1 MAAKTGTASA
11 NPTSSATAA
20 AAEDLVDDY
29 GNPIQAQAVD
39 AGAGDLVDDFG
50 NPISAAPAAPSAMS
64 MDSFLPPPPQ
74 PEFEGTIANF
84 LAGATKGGLSSI
96 YGLGK
101 IAHGAATGDFGAF
114 DDPNSRDEFAQSVTG
129 GALGGKPQ
137 LESLDPRGG
146 SQTVGMIGE
155 QIAESFLP
163 AGAVSRGVKMAGQ
176 YGRGAKLAAAIFG
189 EGASG
194 AATTY
199 AQTGGDVDASLLSGG
214 VSGAVAGALG
224 LKGALSAAKQATSD
238 LVPLAQEFGIPLTT
252 AEKTQKLLHQLRE
265 GFLRN
270 ATTGGRR
277 FLEFD
282 VTRNKQLAEAAEKIV
297 DISSALDP
305 ATAGQFVQEG
315 IKKFEKIVRSDYG
328 AITEDLLER
337 NADLVIE
344 SDGALK
350 ETAQRLYDSL
360 NVEYAPSIG
369 DIDGIGKAKAI
380 LQDFIEITEKPAA
393 AAGHHGKPA
402 VNVDDMLANTLG
414 YDVAKEAPKKK
425 VLTFPEARKLRTLLY
440 NIADSSDTTIGQG
453 ALKQLNMQLDE
464 EIMAALP
471 EADAKLFRAAS
482 AQYRE
487 QMKIVETTAIK
498 SMKKAGYP
506 ETIVDTLLARGA
518 ETRATELR
526 KILDKSDMEK
536 LRAAIWARVM
546 DTTDERGVFMGTK
559 LREIMDKLS
568 PGAKEAIFDDP
579 ALVAK
584 VERFTQLADELAIPS
599 SSLEKLKTGK
609 FMQMAGQFAP
619 RAMVGAGLGVGANM
633 LLNRGTSG
641 EWAFWGTTTSIALV
655 SPTVMA
661 KMLTRPEVVNDL
673 TMALKTPA
681 GTSAAQKLA
690 ARISA
695 YITRAQSETSTGD
708 GSTAQVTTEI
718 TPANAAGASSAPLE
732 SDAEWMAKHP
742 EMYPPAPPAP

>member
-1 MAAKTGTASA
+1 
-11 NPTSSATAA
+11 
-20 AAEDLVDDY
+20 
-29 GNPIQAQAVD
+29 
-39 AGAGDLVDDFG
+39 
-50 NPISAAPAAPSAMS
+50 
-64 MDSFLPPPPQ
+64 
-74 PEFEGTIANF
+74 
-84 LAGATKGGLSSI
+84 
-96 YGLGK
+96 
-101 IAHGAATGDFGAF
+101 
-114 DDPNSRDEFAQSVTG
+114 
-129 GALGGKPQ
+129 
-137 LESLDPRGG
+137 
-146 SQTVGMIGE
+146 
-155 QIAESFLP
+155 
-163 AGAVSRGVKMAGQ
+163 
-176 YGRGAKLAAAIFG
+176 
-189 EGASG
+189 
-194 AATTY
+194 
-199 AQTGGDVDASLLSGG
+199 
-214 VSGAVAGALG
+214 
-224 LKGALSAAKQATSD
+224 
-238 LVPLAQEFGIPLTT
+238 
-252 AEKTQKLLHQLRE
+252 
-265 GFLRN
+265 
-270 ATTGGRR
+270 
-277 FLEFD
+277 
-282 VTRNKQLAEAAEKIV
+282 
-297 DISSALDP
+297 
-305 ATAGQFVQEG
+305 
-315 IKKFEKIVRSDYG
+315 
-328 AITEDLLER
+328 
-337 NADLVIE
+337 
-344 SDGALK
+344 
-350 ETAQRLYDSL
+350 
-360 NVEYAPSIG
+360 
-369 DIDGIGKAKAI
+369 
-380 LQDFIEITEKPAA
+380 
-393 AAGHHGKPA
+393 